1 MEIQIV
7 NDDNKKY
14 ALMGTFEIGSS
25 GVYEQRIL
33 CSKISLKKAK
43 ELKEKYETK

>member
-1 MEIQIV
+1 MKIEIKEYE
-7 NDDNKKY
+7 KKKFQ
-14 ALMGTFEIGSS
+14 LLGTFEIGYS

-33 CSKISLKKAK
+33 CSKLSYKKAK